1 MLTSSVR
8 NLERVVIVT
17 GALRSGTTMLA
28 GDISEL
34 LRIKHE
40 PEATPLS
47 DALKLVSKWRTGY
60 EKKRFESWIVDDKI
74 PDALADFALQ
84 QFFLMG
90 GGFNEWKLGKC
101 PELVLVADEIIWLM
115 RRHNLKVVLC
125 IREPLDVCASAL
137 DVQKINRFGH
147 SRNFY
152 LERIWRSFE
161 GVLKLIE
168 SEESS
173 ECLKVVRYE
182 SYVEN
187 AKFELASIGKFLNL
201 PDEYSSEVRFKRTF
215 DTSDPYFTDLLDL
228 PPTDVRVNSFTH
240 RLLEEEQI
248 ELAEMF
254 SGVRLKLGYV

>member
-1 MLTSSVR
+1 M
-8 NLERVVIVT
+8 
-17 GALRSGTTMLA
+17 
-28 GDISEL
+28 
-34 LRIKHE
+34 
-40 PEATPLS
+40 
-47 DALKLVSKWRTGY
+47 
-60 EKKRFESWIVDDKI
+60 
-74 PDALADFALQ
+74 
-84 QFFLMG
+84 
-90 GGFNEWKLGKC
+90 
-101 PELVLVADEIIWLM
+101 
-115 RRHNLKVVLC
+115 
-125 IREPLDVCASAL
+125 
-137 DVQKINRFGH
+137 
-147 SRNFY
+147 
-152 LERIWRSFE
+152 
-161 GVLKLIE
+161 IE

-215 DTSDPYFTDLLDL
+215 YTSDPYFTDLLDL